1 MTQLQTTETHTQ
13 KTEGTV
19 SHVDLKTHWARVLFA
34 LFLLLL
40 LLCLYHKIEIIAVIW

>member
-40 LLCLYHKIEIIAVIW
+40 YLYRKIEIIAVIW